1 VQRLG
6 DGHELAPQAQL
17 DQGFAHT
24 RRILIPPRKRIGK
37 NHSGGAYCGPS
48 RTRETAMDKKSIPIH
63 PLRSANITEGKS
75 RAPNRSMYYGMGYK
89 ETDFGKPMVGVAN
102 GHSTITP
109 CNSGLQK
116 LADAAVRGIEEAGGN
131 PQIFGTPTISDGMAM
146 GTEGMKYSLVSRE
159 VIADCIETCVQGQ
172 WMDGVVVVG
181 GCDKNMPGG
190 MMGILRANVPAIY
203 VYGGTIL
210 PGKWKGQDLNIVSVF
225 EAVGQ
230 NAAGKISDQE
240 LKDIEQHAIPGT
252 GSCGGM
258 YTANTMSSAFE
269 ALGMSLPYSSTMANP
284 HDEKQNSAKESA
296 RVLME
301 AIKKDLKPRDIVT
314 KKALENAVAVIM
326 ATGGSTNAVLHFLA
340 IAHAAGVDWTIDD
353 FERIRKRTPVL
364 CDLKPSGKYLAVDLH
379 EAGGIPQVMKI
390 LLKAGLLHGD
400 CLTITGQTIAET
412 LKDIPDQPRADQDV
426 IRRIDKPMYKEG
438 HLAILKGN
446 LSPEGAVA
454 KITGLKNPVITGPAR
469 VFDDEQSALQAILD
483 GKIKAGDVMVLR
495 YLGPKGG
502 PGMPEMLAPTGAL
515 IGAGLGESVGLIT
528 DGRFS
533 GGTWG
538 MVVGHVAPEAAAGGT
553 IAFVNEGDS
562 ITIDAHKLQLQLNV
576 PDAEI
581 DKRRAAWTAP
591 QPRYMRGVQAKFAFN
606 ASSASKGAVLDLYEA
621 PLK

>member
-1 VQRLG
+1 MDTKTIQIN
-6 DGHELAPQAQL
+6 
-17 DQGFAHT
+17 
-24 RRILIPPRKRIGK
+24 RRSK
-37 NHSGGAYCGPS
+37 
-48 RTRETAMDKKSIPIH
+48 
-63 PLRSANITEGKS
+63 NITEGKS
-75 RAPNRSMYYGMGYK
+75 RAPNRSMYYAMGYQ
-89 ETDFGKPMVGVAN
+89 EGDFRKPMVGVAN

-116 LADAAVRGIEEAGGN
+116 LADAAVAGIEEAGGN
-131 PQIFGTPTISDGMAM
+131 AQIFGVPTISDGMAM

-159 VIADCIETCVQGQ
+159 VISDCIETCVQGQ

-190 MMGILRANVPAIY
+190 MMGMLRANVPAIY

-210 PGKWKGQDLNIVSVF
+210 PGRWNNEDLNIVSVF

-230 NAAGKISDQE
+230 NAAGNLSDHDLHE
-240 LKDIEQHAIPGT
+240 IETRAIPGS

-269 ALGMSLPYSSTMANP
+269 AMGMSLPYSSTMANP

-296 RVLME
+296 KVLIE
-301 AIKKDLKPRDIVT
+301 AIRKDLKPRDIVT
-314 KKALENAVAVIM
+314 RKAIENAVAVIM

-340 IAHAAGVDWTIDD
+340 IAHAAEVEWTIDD
-353 FERIRKRTPVL
+353 FERIRQRTPVI
-364 CDLKPSGKYLAVDLH
+364 CDLKPSGRYLAVDLH
-379 EAGGIPQVMKI
+379 RAGGIPQVMKM

-400 CLTITGQTIAET
+400 CMTISGKTIAEV
-412 LKDIPDQPRADQDV
+412 LKDVPDAPRADQDV
-426 IRRIDKPMYKEG
+426 IRPIDRPMYKQG

-446 LSPEGAVA
+446 LSPEGCVA

-483 GKIKAGDVMVLR
+483 GKIRPGDVMVLR
-495 YLGPKGG
+495 YLGPQGG

-562 ITIDAHKLQLQLNV
+562 ITIDAHQLKLQLNV
-576 PDAEI
+576 DDAEI
-581 DKRRAAWTAP
+581 ARRRAAWKAP
-591 QPRYMRGVQAKFAFN
+591 GPRYTRGVLAKFAFN
-606 ASSASKGAVLDLYEA
+606 ASSASKGAVLDNYDA
-621 PLK
+621 K